1 MYWQENRQK
10 NALISNTYTAPRILI
25 LITSLWKS
33 PSEVPTWITALI
45 FILLC
50 RCINGHKLMSDSNKC
65 VWHVGGNKL
74 SYLQKMNLLDT
85 IDIFCC
91 CFMSQWLNYCIVNWW
106 CYKKISGED
115 KIPGIFQI
123 VCNKL
128 KSVDKQIEN
137 KNKNVC
143 TYLEMWTR
151 KRF

>member
-1 MYWQENRQK
+1 MKCSPYFWL
-10 NALISNTYTAPRILI
+10 ALHRTNVRWRFLKILWPSQTI
-25 LITSLWKS
+25 WTLITSLWKI

-85 IDIFCC
+85 INIFCC
-91 CFMSQWLNYCIVNWW
+91 CFMSQWLNYCIVNWC

-137 KNKNVC
+137 KNKNVH
-143 TYLEMWTR
+143 M
-151 KRF
+151 